1 MVWLATK
8 KIDSLRILSQS
19 QNSKVTVII
28 IYQLKPLS
36 IFSTRD
42 EKWNLARGQNNTNR
56 LLWDQQLKGIKSKLK
71 KRKKS
76 SWKLIFAKLQKVQ
89 KCGNCKLSIALNDI
103 NFVAAKKYKVLSFGV
118 TTKERSKKSLIEN
131 MAPPRQ
137 YNVVGKTLPSHCLLS
152 DRMSAVK
159 VEPWLKI
166 HFTKSQNPHPWIS
179 SSVSSLK
186 AKGLR
191 FSRGFSSVQ
200 RNPLTERFISSTIHS
215 CISIGNC
222 CYIHICI
229 FPPNQ

>member
-42 EKWNLARGQNNTNR
+42 EKWNFARGKNNTNR
-56 LLWDQQLKGIKSKLK
+56 LVWEQQLKGIKSKLK

-131 MAPPRQ
+131 MAPPRR
-137 YNVVGKTLPSHCLLS
+137 YSVVERTLPSHCLLS
-152 DRMSAVK
+152 DRMCAVK
-159 VEPWLKI
+159 VKV
-166 HFTKSQNPHPWIS
+166 KSESVKDSAIS
-179 SSVSSLK
+179 LF
-186 AKGLR
+186 A
-191 FSRGFSSVQ
+191 FW
-200 RNPLTERFISSTIHS
+200 
-215 CISIGNC
+215 
-222 CYIHICI
+222 
-229 FPPNQ
+229 